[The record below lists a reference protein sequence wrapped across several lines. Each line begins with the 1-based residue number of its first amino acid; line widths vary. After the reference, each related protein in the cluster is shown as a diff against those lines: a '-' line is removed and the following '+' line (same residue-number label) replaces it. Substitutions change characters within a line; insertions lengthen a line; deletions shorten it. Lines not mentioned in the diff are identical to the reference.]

1 MYFFVTV
8 FPADYGDHSDSRCM
22 LEVAVH
28 WKSLYAGGCCML
40 EVAVRWRSLYAGS
53 CCTLA
58 ITVGSCYRLLVAVVC
73 H

>member
-40 EVAVRWRSLYAGS
+40 EVAVRWRSLYTEGH
-53 CCTLA
+53 CTLA
-58 ITVGSCYRLLVAVVC
+58 VAVRLRLLLVVAIGC
-73 H
+73 